1 MRAHSFEV
9 VTQPWRTFV
18 SVELPDPTDAGLQ
31 VFLNESRHRR
41 TLALLDSVLTGQ
53 VPTVTSGG
61 DRMSMVADADQAVI
75 TDRLADRLGPDLA
88 ADDVSLPTREL
99 RDLVQ
104 ALLTARAEHRSEHE
118 PEHPA

>member
-18 SVELPDPTDAGLQ
+18 SIELPDPTDAGLQ

-41 TLALLDSVLTGQ
+41 TLDLLNSVLTGQ
-53 VPTVTSGG
+53 VPAVAGGG
-61 DRMSMVADADQAVI
+61 DRMSMLADADQAVI

-88 ADDVSLPTREL
+88 ADDVTLPTREL

-104 ALLTARAEHRSEHE
+104 ALLTARAEHQSEHE
-118 PEHPA
+118 HPA